1 MAAWL
6 FGFWAT
12 WERATSGTGI
22 DKVAEDGNGG
32 GGGART
38 EDEAA
43 CVREFLT
50 LAILGLRLCA
60 LTSYRSIHDNRW
72 DHHGPTLGGT
82 FHVRMPRDLFT
93 GI

>member
-1 MAAWL
+1 M
-6 FGFWAT
+6 
-12 WERATSGTGI
+12 ERRLGMGLH
-22 DKVAEDGNGG
+22 V
-32 GGGART
+32 
-38 EDEAA
+38 
-43 CVREFLT
+43 CEFLT
-50 LAILGLRLCA
+50 SAILGLRLCA